1 MKGLGELGIFPI
13 LFVCT
18 LDMSMNVLLLAAP
31 AAGGEGAGQPRVKP
45 RVTLR
50 DPQPSS
56 SHPASPTDTAVQ
68 HTTGEG
74 NHCMTPFSPPHVSNI
89 STLMSPTFP
98 PPHVSNISTLMSP
111 TFPPPH
117 VSNIHPHVSTF
128 PPPHISNI
136 STLMS
141 PTSPLLIYPIS
152 PPSCLQ
158 LSPRYP
164 SYIQMHAKLLESVKV
179 F

>member
-31 AAGGEGAGQPRVKP
+31 AAGGEGPGQPRVKP

-98 PPHVSNISTLMSP
+98 PPHVSNI
-111 TFPPPH
+111 
-117 VSNIHPHVSTF
+117 HPHVSTF
-128 PPPHISNI
+128 
-136 STLMS
+136 
-141 PTSPLLIYPIS
+141 PLLIYPIS

>member
-98 PPHVSNISTLMSP
+98 PPHVSNI
-111 TFPPPH
+111 
-117 VSNIHPHVSTF
+117 HPHVSTF

>member
-31 AAGGEGAGQPRVKP
+31 AAGGEGAGQARVKP

-74 NHCMTPFSPPHVSNI
+74 NHCMTPF
-89 STLMSPTFP
+89 P
-98 PPHVSNISTLMSP
+98 PPHVSNL
-111 TFPPPH
+111 PP
-117 VSNIHPHVSTF
+117 SSCIQY
-128 PPPHISNI
+128 PPSCLQP
-136 STLMS
+136 
-141 PTSPLLIYPIS
+141 SPLLIYPIS

>member
-31 AAGGEGAGQPRVKP
+31 AAGGEGAGQARVKP

-74 NHCMTPFSPPHVSNI
+74 NHCMTPSPLLMYPISPPSC
-89 STLMSPTFP
+89 LQP
-98 PPHVSNISTLMSP
+98 
-111 TFPPPH
+111 
-117 VSNIHPHVSTF
+117 
-128 PPPHISNI
+128 
-136 STLMS
+136 
-141 PTSPLLIYPIS
+141 SPLLIYPIS

>member
-31 AAGGEGAGQPRVKP
+31 AAGGEGPGQPRVKP

-74 NHCMTPFSPPHVSNI
+74 NHCMTPFS
-89 STLMSPTFP
+89 

>member
-31 AAGGEGAGQPRVKP
+31 AAGGEGPGQPRVKP

-89 STLMSPTFP
+89 STLMSPT
-98 PPHVSNISTLMSP
+98 
-111 TFPPPH
+111 
-117 VSNIHPHVSTF
+117 
-128 PPPHISNI
+128 
-136 STLMS
+136 
-141 PTSPLLIYPIS
+141 SPLLIYPIS